1 MSTPKS
7 GFEVLDIKSDFD
19 VRDSRESSK
28 RSSISENLDVE
39 VEVIPRS
46 IHALCTKKTKEF
58 INQLAKKGKKMSSD
72 ELGEEVS
79 KFYIAL
85 MELVDP
91 KLDDQSKVDKC
102 MEVAEDLL
110 TDAFYH
116 RLFSNEEDESKDL
129 DLQRAIRAFHWIG
142 PAMLGA
148 KLDRSRLEVSQ
159 LMDQA
164 VNCFLQTN
172 SALLPR
178 EKIDHLSQ
186 GVSLSGLYFPL
197 YSCV

>member
-1 MSTPKS
+1 
-7 GFEVLDIKSDFD
+7 
-19 VRDSRESSK
+19 
-28 RSSISENLDVE
+28 
-39 VEVIPRS
+39 
-46 IHALCTKKTKEF
+46 
-58 INQLAKKGKKMSSD
+58 
-72 ELGEEVS
+72 
-79 KFYIAL
+79 
-85 MELVDP
+85 
-91 KLDDQSKVDKC
+91 

-164 VNCFLQTN
+164 VNGFLQTN

-186 GVSLSGLYFPL
+186 GVSLSGLYFQNIIIVLLDIAQKSWPKPL
-197 YSCV
+197 KSRQGSLLVRMISCLLLYIYLFIQIPHYSYQI